1 MTNVILIFTNLES
14 LRSVDPEVSEVR
26 NLPLIQENCFVGF
39 NEDAGVFE
47 RVSRISELFRL
58 YLVRDVVAQ
67 EAFASFI
74 DHVDKERLFI
84 LKHKLPEI
92 QFEGIPERNIKV
104 GHHESDGPFYN
115 DVLTFIDDTRGEK
128 VARIF
133 KSIFTHDPILEA
145 KLVLLS
151 AILNGKTPA
160 HLDEALEPY
169 RGALSDFQISKVN
182 DDPFSAEFQAAFEIL
197 RDALEVC

>member
-1 MTNVILIFTNLES
+1 MTNFVLIFTNLDS

-26 NLPLIQENCFVGF
+26 NLPLIYENDFIGF
-39 NEDAGVFE
+39 NEDTGVFE
-47 RVSRISELFRL
+47 GVSAICESFRL
-58 YLVRDVVAQ
+58 YLVRDVVSQ
-67 EAFASFI
+67 ETFASFV
-74 DHVDKERLFI
+74 DYVDKDRLFI
-84 LKHKLPEI
+84 LKHKLPKL

-104 GHHESDGPFYN
+104 GQHESNGPFYN

-133 KSIFTHDPILEA
+133 KLIFTHDPILEA
-145 KLVLLS
+145 KLALLS

-160 HLDEALEPY
+160 HLDKSLELYQEALSVFE
-169 RGALSDFQISKVN
+169 GSKTH
-182 DDPFSAEFQAAFEIL
+182 DDPFAAEFQSAFGIL